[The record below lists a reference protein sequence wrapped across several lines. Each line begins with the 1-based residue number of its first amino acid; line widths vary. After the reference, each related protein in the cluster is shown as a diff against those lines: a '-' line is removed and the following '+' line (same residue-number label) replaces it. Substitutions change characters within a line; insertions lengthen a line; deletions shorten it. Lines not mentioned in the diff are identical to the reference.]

1 MDFARPLVQTESVAS
16 KSKIRYLEAVT
27 LDTAVG
33 DTPEERARNVALDNQ
48 VIRAS
53 NQIAAEMFLG
63 LPDATAATTVEVSAD
78 KAWMLDASHYTERST
93 PVSSKIKA
101 GDLVVIQESFDKLD
115 FVYCKP
121 GEIYSNRNGNFH
133 HDDFINQP
141 FGTKVRS
148 RDLQGYGFLFLLK
161 PTPELW
167 TRSLNHRTQVVHEL
181 DQSQI
186 IFQLHLKPNDVVVES
201 GTGSGAMSHAIIRTI
216 APAGRLHTY
225 EFNRHRAETARTEFQ
240 QHGLSH
246 LVTVHHKDVCR
257 GLVEAQDESNK
268 KTAASVQEGTPGFDL
283 PGQSVDAV
291 FLDLPE
297 PWTAVPHAAHV
308 LQPNAR
314 IATYSPCME
323 QTQRTVEA
331 LEAAGFHS
339 IKTFEYR
346 LQEHYVDEV
355 EYESP
360 PTEKRPR
367 PTTHN
372 VANYL
377 QPSSAVVEDTTATAA
392 AADDDDADAEDN
404 EVVSETDNRTVDSS
418 ETGERAPPVST
429 ASAAAVDDD
438 VMMPQPTEA
447 AATTAAAV
455 ATEAIN
461 GQCSNSAT
469 QKKRK
474 KLLVARPFVMMRGH
488 TAFITFGTAG
498 NEFQPN
504 PNDAAGAAET

>member
-1 MDFARPLVQTESVAS
+1 MDFARPLVETAS
-16 KSKIRYLEAVT
+16 IASQSRIRYLDEVT
-27 LDTAVG
+27 AETAVG
-33 DTPEERARNVALDNQ
+33 DTPAERERNVALDNQ

-53 NQIAAEMFLG
+53 NETAIELFMGQ
-63 LPDATAATTVEVSAD
+63 PDGTAADHVAIHAD
-78 KAWMLDASHYTERST
+78 SNNNIGMLDSSHYTERST
-93 PVSSKIKA
+93 PVIHDGRIRP

-115 FVYCKP
+115 FVYCKS

-186 IFQLHLKPNDVVVES
+186 IFQLYLQPNDVVVES
-201 GTGSGAMSHAIIRTI
+201 GTGSGAMSHALIRTI
-216 APAGRLHTY
+216 APHGHVHTY
-225 EFNRHRAETARTEFQ
+225 EFNRHRAETARTEFR
-240 QHGLSH
+240 QHGLAY

-257 GLVEAQDESNK
+257 GLVSVPDKDDNPTKDNQPTTV
-268 KTAASVQEGTPGFDL
+268 TAVREGSPGFDL
-283 PGQSVDAV
+283 PGQSVDAA

-297 PWTAVPHAAHV
+297 PWLAVPHAAFI
-308 LQPNAR
+308 LKPNGR

-331 LEAAGFHS
+331 LETAGFHS
-339 IKTFEYR
+339 CKTLEYR
-346 LQEHYVDEV
+346 LQEHYVDDV

-367 PTTHN
+367 PEPHN
-372 VANYL
+372 VANYA
-377 QPSSAVVEDTTATAA
+377 PATAVSEEDTTTCS
-392 AADDDDADAEDN
+392 DA
-404 EVVSETDNRTVDSS
+404 V
-418 ETGERAPPVST
+418 TGTEHR
-429 ASAAAVDDD
+429 AVDDATTENGAHHQALLLGTVD
-438 VMMPQPTEA
+438 EIEQPPGA
-447 AATTAAAV
+447 AATIARPANVTAA
-455 ATEAIN
+455 I
-461 GQCSNSAT
+461 GQNND
-469 QKKRK
+469 QKRKK

-488 TAFITFGTAG
+488 TAFLTFATAG
-498 NEFQPN
+498 LEIQPH
-504 PNDAAGAAET
+504 PKVDMAESS